1 MAERLILH
9 VDMDCFFAAVEQRDK
24 PELRGKPVIVG
35 GLSSR
40 GVVSTA
46 SYEARKYGVHSAMPM
61 AVAKRKCP
69 EGIFLAGNYPQY
81 RAVSAQIFEIL
92 ARFSPL
98 IEPLSID
105 EGFLDITGMERFVQG
120 DPRGYGMKLKNTIL
134 AETGLVASVGI
145 APNKFLAK
153 LASDLE
159 KPDGLVIIRQEDI
172 QRILWPLPIS
182 RIWGV
187 GKKTEERL
195 AVFGYR
201 HIGDI
206 ARAGR
211 ATLQEQV
218 GERLARHLTELA
230 NGRDE
235 RPVEPEREA
244 QSIGKETTFEKDL
257 KSRQEAEHH
266 LLYLSSQVGW
276 RLRRSGKN
284 AHTVQIK
291 IRLADFST
299 FTRQKT
305 LADGICYDEDIFKE
319 ARALFRAFAIPHGS
333 GIRLLGVSCSGFD
346 APSEIS
352 LFELEDRQKKKRLYT
367 AIDKIKARFGED
379 KIARLGESKV
389 FKKMESSLDGNNEQQ

>member
-9 VDMDCFFAAVEQRDK
+9 VDMDCFFAAVEQRDN

-35 GLSSR
+35 GLSAR

-61 AVAKRKCP
+61 ALAKRKCP
-69 EGIFLAGNYPQY
+69 QGIFMAGNYHQY
-81 RAVSAQIFEIL
+81 KAVSAQIFAIL
-92 ARFSPL
+92 AKFSPL

-105 EGFLDITGMERFVQG
+105 EGFLDITGMEQFIQG
-120 DPRGYGMKLKNTIL
+120 KPREYGMKLKKTIL

-195 AVFGYR
+195 AAFGYR
-201 HIGDI
+201 CIGDI
-206 ARAGR
+206 AKAR
-211 ATLQEQV
+211 TDVLQKQV
-218 GERLARHLTELA
+218 GERLARHLVELA
-230 NGRDE
+230 NGRDD

-244 QSIGKETTFEKDL
+244 
-257 KSRQEAEHH
+257 
-266 LLYLSSQVGW
+266 
-276 RLRRSGKN
+276 
-284 AHTVQIK
+284 
-291 IRLADFST
+291 
-299 FTRQKT
+299 
-305 LADGICYDEDIFKE
+305 
-319 ARALFRAFAIPHGS
+319 
-333 GIRLLGVSCSGFD
+333 
-346 APSEIS
+346 
-352 LFELEDRQKKKRLYT
+352 
-367 AIDKIKARFGED
+367 
-379 KIARLGESKV
+379 
-389 FKKMESSLDGNNEQQ
+389 